1 MTATNRSALIS
12 KLYNA
17 LKKQYK
23 VAPNPDRSLMENLLY
38 ACLLEGAPAEL
49 ADEGIAKLEQQY
61 FDWNEVRVTTVAEIA
76 EVLASL
82 PSPSAAASRLKRC
95 LQSAFEAHYSFDLE
109 ELKKL
114 NLGKAVEQLMALP
127 GITPFV
133 LAYVTQHS
141 LGGHSIPVDA
151 GGLRLLY
158 VCGIIDQ
165 RELAAKRTP
174 GLERAIPKNKGI
186 DFGALLQ
193 QASSALMADPTDKAV
208 RAIISSVNKQGL
220 GLLDGADADK
230 SIPAGRSPSE
240 DQKRKTAGGKAA
252 KPKRESAAVSEP
264 SDQDSGSK
272 RKESKSVTSDS
283 AAAAKTP
290 GKKVSKKTASAANA
304 AKSSTKKSAPQKA
317 TPAKRATKK
326 SATQKSTGKKAADS
340 VKKQTPVK
348 ASASGKGITKRK
360 PR

>member
-1 MTATNRSALIS
+1 
-12 KLYNA
+12 
-17 LKKQYK
+17 
-23 VAPNPDRSLMENLLY
+23 MENLLY

-61 FDWNEVRVTTVAEIA
+61 FDWNEVRVTTIAEIA
-76 EVLASL
+76 EVLTSL
-82 PSPSAAASRLKRC
+82 PSPSVAASRLKRC

-141 LGGHSIPVDA
+141 LGGHSIPIDA

-174 GLERAIPKNKGI
+174 GLERAIPKSKGI

-193 QASSALMADPTDKAV
+193 QAGSALMADPTDKAV
-208 RAIISSVNKQGL
+208 HAVISSVNKQGL
-220 GLLDGADADK
+220 RLLAGADADK
-230 SIPAGRSPSE
+230 ATPAGGSPSE
-240 DQKRKTAGGKAA
+240 PPKRKTAGRKAA
-252 KPKRESAAVSEP
+252 KPKRESLAVPDP
-264 SDQDSGSK
+264 SHQDSGSK
-272 RKESKSVTSDS
+272 RKESKSATGN
-283 AAAAKTP
+283 AADAKTP
-290 GKKVSKKTASAANA
+290 GKKTAKKTASGANA
-304 AKSSTKKSAPQKA
+304 AKSSTKKSAPKKA
-317 TPAKRATKK
+317 APAQGTKKKSATKK
-326 SATQKSTGKKAADS
+326 STDKKAADS
-340 VKKQTPVK
+340 VKKRTPVK